1 MNATPEPPEKLFY
14 RKLIDDMVRACKGG
28 QGQIGSRR
36 ARNGVWNPNATRPDD
51 DLMADQFA
59 FNGLLS
65 KLSPQDREVLATMLE
80 QQFVSGIHE
89 SLVILHDAGIRPFD
103 QAEEGTPFHDFVGR
117 LAGWSWPD

>member
-1 MNATPEPPEKLFY
+1 M
-14 RKLIDDMVRACKGG
+14 RCKE
-28 QGQIGSRR
+28 GQIGSRR
-36 ARNGVWNPNATRPDD
+36 ARRGVWNPNATGDD

-65 KLSPQDREVLATMLE
+65 RLSPQDREVLAAMLE

-89 SLVILHDAGIRPFD
+89 SLVILHEAGIHPFD

-117 LAGWSWPD
+117 LTGWTWPD